1 MKHSF
6 NQVLTK
12 EHENLELTVPPSGV
26 RGLYFHL
33 TIIKSIFITGI
44 LIFSMLPVSAQDA
57 KEIVRKSDT
66 KYNGEKSSYS
76 EMSMTI
82 VRPKYKRTIEMK
94 SWTEAAG
101 NSLTLITAP
110 AKEQGQS
117 FLKNGNNLWSWNPTI
132 QRLIKLPPSMMSQ
145 GWMGSDFTNDDI
157 LKESSFVKD
166 YTHKIIGNEL
176 VDRLKC
182 YKIALMPLQNSNV
195 VWGKIIMWISV
206 NDYFQLKGEFYDEDE
221 ILVKTHLAS
230 KIAVFDDRQLP
241 SLLEIIPADEPGNKT
256 VVIVKKMKFNIKTDQ
271 NFFSQQN
278 MKRVK

>member
-1 MKHSF
+1 MY
-6 NQVLTK
+6 TK
-12 EHENLELTVPPSGV
+12 NKYMNRL
-26 RGLYFHL
+26 
-33 TIIKSIFITGI
+33 KSI
-44 LIFSMLPVSAQDA
+44 LIAVRLVISTLPAMAQDA

-94 SWTEAAG
+94 SWTEVAG

-166 YTHKIIGNEL
+166 YTHKIIGNE
-176 VDRLKC
+176 VIDGLKC
-182 YKIALMPLQNSNV
+182 YKIVLMPLQNSNV

-221 ILVKTHLAS
+221 VLVKTHLAS
-230 KIAVFDDRQLP
+230 KITVFDDRQLP

-256 VVIVKKMKFNIKTDQ
+256 VVTVKKMKFNIKTDQ

-278 MKRVK
+278 MKRLK